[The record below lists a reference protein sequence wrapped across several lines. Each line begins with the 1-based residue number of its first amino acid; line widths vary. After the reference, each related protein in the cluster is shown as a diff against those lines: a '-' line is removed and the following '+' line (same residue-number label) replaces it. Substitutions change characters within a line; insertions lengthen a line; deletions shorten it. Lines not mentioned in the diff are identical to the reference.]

1 MSKIIVGND
10 FRTLRLSTFDLIK
23 NQLSVSMS
31 VFWLFLRFIIL
42 NQSSMKKLSLFL
54 MLVFVL
60 SNCSKSDSY
69 SEEVVVDTAS
79 NESMEVVDQVK
90 FVKPVLA
97 KAEETTTDNTGEK
110 ATTDKKIIK
119 TGDIKFET
127 NDLEATYKQVIG
139 AVKQQQ
145 GIIQNDS
152 EGKEYG
158 SVFRRMTIRV
168 PSQRFDVF
176 VSEISKGVSYFDNK
190 DISAVDVTEQYIDI
204 EARLKAKK
212 TLEARYL
219 ELLKKANKVSEMLE
233 IEAQLSAIRE
243 EIEAKEGQFRYMKS
257 QIAMSTITLEFYKT
271 VAEKEGSLVP
281 YGTKIWNALG
291 DGFSSLSETLLGLLS
306 IWPFAILAVV
316 LGYYIRKRFKKK
328 V

>member
-10 FRTLRLSTFDLIK
+10 FSNFRLSTFDLIK

-243 EIEAKEGQFRYMKS
+243 EIGAKEGQFRYMKS
-257 QIAMSTITLEFYKT
+257 QISMSTITLEFYKT

-306 IWPFAILAVV
+306 IWPFVILATV